1 MDITQIRYFLATAE
15 TLNYTKAAGRLYL
28 SRQALRQALAAME
41 KELGTQLFINRRN
54 KLSLTA
60 AGEYL
65 KQSGTAAVA
74 SFDAMLAGMERF
86 AKKEAALKV
95 AVSVSLFPFMLPEAE
110 ALLKRFRSRYP
121 ALSLEVGYMEN
132 DEALEAAA
140 NGEADCTVAVWMPWP
155 VPGLA
160 KEVLVSYQTLL
171 SYGFQYKAW
180 QGKALTV
187 EDLAGIP
194 CISMGSLEKTLRPL
208 YEECRRKGIRLD
220 FEVVPRTIDAFY
232 RMAHND
238 AVGFDL
244 DKGDLPDLDGVYSS
258 LLEGYTWEIGLLYR
272 QDSLKSEELRIFGR
286 FLTEEYERLQAVQ
299 AQTGCSPLSVQ

>member
-1 MDITQIRYFLATAE
+1 MIREKGAKIW
-15 TLNYTKAAGRLYL
+15 TLRRSVTFWQ
-28 SRQALRQALAAME
+28 RQRLRQALAAME

-187 EDLAGIP
+187 EDLARNAGAK
-194 CISMGSLEKTLRPL
+194 GSVWT
-208 YEECRRKGIRLD
+208 
-220 FEVVPRTIDAFY
+220 
-232 RMAHND
+232 
-238 AVGFDL
+238 
-244 DKGDLPDLDGVYSS
+244 
-258 LLEGYTWEIGLLYR
+258 
-272 QDSLKSEELRIFGR
+272 LKSCPAPSTPSTGWRTTMPSA
-286 FLTEEYERLQAVQ
+286 LTWIKAI
-299 AQTGCSPLSVQ
+299 SPI